1 MYTTTAHPALP
12 TAPGTIPNCGL
23 YYNTVLGD
31 YCQMIAMNFSITFDQ
46 FRAMNPQVDS
56 NCSNLWANTS
66 YCVATVSGSPPLTTL
81 PTSSATS
88 KTSTTTTTKPPTTT
102 TSSSKTS
109 TSTTKPPTTSTS
121 TSRTTT
127 SSSTSRVS
135 TVAAPAPTQSG
146 ASTACQQWY
155 VAQSG
160 DYCYLIYTNYGI
172 TFDQFR
178 AWNPAIDASC
188 SNLQPQYA
196 YCVKA

>member
-1 MYTTTAHPALP
+1 MP
-12 TAPGTIPNCGL
+12 TPPGTIPNCGL

-81 PTSSATS
+81 PTSSPTS
-88 KTSTTTTTKPPTTT
+88 KTTTT
-102 TSSSKTS
+102 
-109 TSTTKPPTTSTS
+109 TSTTKPPTTTSTS

-127 SSSTSRVS
+127 SSTTSRVS

-178 AWNPAIDASC
+178 AWNPAIDAAC